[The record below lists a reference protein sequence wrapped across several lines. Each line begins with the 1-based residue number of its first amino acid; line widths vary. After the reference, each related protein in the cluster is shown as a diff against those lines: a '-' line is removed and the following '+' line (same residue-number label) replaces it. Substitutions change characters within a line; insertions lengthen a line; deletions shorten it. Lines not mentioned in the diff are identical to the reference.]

1 MILQELVRYYDRK
14 ARDPDPAQR
23 LPSAG
28 LEDKEIPFII
38 ELAPGGQVLQLID
51 TRELV
56 GKKLRARSFLVP
68 LGEKKTSGIKAN
80 LLWDSAAY
88 VIGLDTGRRRAAR
101 PPEGARTAARQREG
115 SPVSTA
121 EITPAAA
128 FRARIDALPE
138 TARQDAGVGAVLAAL
153 NRADWSV
160 LQAHPAW
167 LDIAEANLVMTFRL
181 VGDLDLVCQRPAVV
195 AAATQPAS
203 TSNERQL
210 HCLIDGEQAPVQR
223 LHASIKGVWGAQSS
237 GANIVSFNA
246 RAFESYGKT
255 ERQGENAPVS
265 QRAAFA
271 YTTALNHLLDKDS
284 RNRVQVGDASTV
296 FWADGASAF
305 DGEFTLADFFGE
317 TKDDPDRGVRAV
329 QALHQALATGQV
341 PVGEQGVRFFV
352 LGLAPNA
359 ARISIRFWLQ
369 APLADLAPR
378 ILQHFDDL
386 RVARRFESDPPVPS
400 LFRLL
405 SGLAL
410 QGKLDNVPPR
420 LAGEWM
426 RAILEGHAY
435 PATLLNAAVM
445 RCKAEQDVTYL
456 RAAVLKAWLNRDHR
470 RSHPHTHPH
479 AHPHTHPHAPQTPQ
493 HFQETLDVDQAD
505 TPYRLGRL
513 FAVLEHI
520 QRQAMPGINAT
531 IRDRYYS
538 AASTTPVA
546 VFTTLLRLKN
556 AHLKKLNDKQNN
568 WFERLIGEVL
578 AGLQDFPRQLTL
590 PQQGRFALGYYH
602 QRQDFF
608 TRKDAVAKDADASAP
623 DTTEE

>member
-14 ARDPDPAQR
+14 AIDPDPAQR

-28 LEDKEIPFII
+28 LEDKEIPFLI
-38 ELAPGGQVLQLID
+38 ELAPDGRVVQLID
-51 TRELV
+51 TRELD

-88 VIGLDTGRRRAAR
+88 VIGLDTGRKNNG
-101 PPEGARTAARQREG
+101 ET
-115 SPVSTA
+115 SPT
-121 EITPAAA
+121 AA
-128 FRARIDALPE
+128 FRARIEALPAA
-138 TARQDAGVGAVLAAL
+138 ARADAGVCAVVAAL
-153 NRADWSV
+153 DQADWSV

-167 LDIAEANLVMTFRL
+167 ADISEANLVMTFRL
-181 VGDLDLVCQRPAVV
+181 AGDIDLVCQRPAVIAAVV
-195 AAATQPAS
+195 APTLPGD
-203 TSNERQL
+203 ERHL
-210 HCLIDGEQAPVQR
+210 ACLIDGVPAPVQR

-271 YTTALNHLLDKDS
+271 YTTALNHLLDKGS

-317 TKDDPDRGVRAV
+317 TKDEPDRGVRAV
-329 QALHQALATGQV
+329 QALHEALKTGQL
-341 PVGEQGVRFFV
+341 PVGERELTFFV

-359 ARISIRFWLQ
+359 ARISIRFWLR
-369 APLADLAPR
+369 APLAALAPR
-378 ILQHFDDL
+378 ILAHFDDL
-386 RVARRFESDPPVPS
+386 RVVPRFDSDPPVPS

-426 RAILEGHAY
+426 RAILEGLPY

-445 RCKAEQDVTYL
+445 RCRAEQEVSYL

-470 RSHPHTHPH
+470 RRHPATPTSH
-479 AHPHTHPHAPQTPQ
+479 QY
-493 HFQETLDVDQAD
+493 FKERLDVDQTD

-556 AHLKKLNDKQNN
+556 AHLKKLSEGQNA

-578 AGLQDFPRQLTL
+578 APLPDFPRQLTL

-608 TRKDAVAKDADASAP
+608 TRKDLDASSSKTQE
-623 DTTEE
+623 D

>member
-23 LPSAG
+23 LPSPG
-28 LEDKEIPFII
+28 LEDKAIPFII
-38 ELAPGGQVLQLID
+38 ELAPDGQVLQLID
-51 TRELV
+51 TRVLE
-56 GKKLRARSFLVP
+56 GKKLRAREFLVP
-68 LGEKKTSGIKAN
+68 LGEKKTFGVKAN

-88 VIGLDTGRRRAAR
+88 VIGLDTGRKNAV
-101 PPEGARTAARQREG
+101 ET
-115 SPVSTA
+115 SPQ
-121 EITPAAA
+121 AA
-128 FRARIDALPE
+128 FRVRLAALPE
-138 TARQDAGVGAVLAAL
+138 AVLADIGVRAVLAAMHR
-153 NRADWSV
+153 NDWSV
-160 LQAHPAW
+160 LHTHPAW
-167 LDIAEANLVMTFRL
+167 AEIAEINPVMTFRL
-181 VGDLDLVCQRPAVV
+181 AGDLDLVCQRPAVV
-195 AAATQPAS
+195 AAATQAAPGD
-203 TSNERQL
+203 EPLRL
-210 HCLIDGEQAPVQR
+210 CLVDGEMAPVQR
-223 LHASIKGVWGAQSS
+223 LHASIKGVWGAQSA

-255 ERQGENAPVS
+255 ERQGENAPVG

-271 YTTALNHLLDKDS
+271 YTTALNHLLDKGS

-317 TKDDPDRGVRAV
+317 TKDEPDRGVRAV
-329 QALHQALATGQV
+329 QALHEALKTGQL
-341 PVGEQGVRFFV
+341 PVGERELTFFV

-359 ARISIRFWLQ
+359 ARISIRFWLR
-369 APLADLAPR
+369 APLAALAPR
-378 ILQHFDDL
+378 ILAHFDDL
-386 RVARRFESDPPVPS
+386 RVVPRFDSDPPVPS

-426 RAILEGHAY
+426 RAILEGQPY

-445 RCKAEQDVTYL
+445 RCKAEQEVSYL

-470 RSHPHTHPH
+470 RRHPATPTSH
-479 AHPHTHPHAPQTPQ
+479 Q
-493 HFQETLDVDQAD
+493 HFKERLDVDQTD

-556 AHLKKLNDKQNN
+556 AHLKKLSEGQNA

-578 AGLQDFPRQLTL
+578 APLPDFPRQLTL

-608 TRKDAVAKDADASAP
+608 TRKDHN
-623 DTTEE
+623 TTATPQED